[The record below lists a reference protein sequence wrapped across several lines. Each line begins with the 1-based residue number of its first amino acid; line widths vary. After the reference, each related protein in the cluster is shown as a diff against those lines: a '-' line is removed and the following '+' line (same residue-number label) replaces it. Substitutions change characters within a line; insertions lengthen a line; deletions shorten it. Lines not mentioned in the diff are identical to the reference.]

1 MTLTKEDL
9 AILDKFDFD
18 VQPVGV
24 KFLTKRPDMVERLDE
39 NMAFCE
45 MLKRAQEGNA
55 FFADAENHT
64 CEAGLY
70 VLGQADALEPYVSGE
85 FGAGLKIF
93 EEPRSASRLYL
104 YIPKIGR
111 GVVNYV
117 AFSPL
122 DKLPFEPDVLIILA
136 KTSQTEI
143 LLRAMSYRTGKMW
156 LSKFSPAIG
165 CAWTYIYPYLSGE
178 LNYSITGLGHGMK
191 RRKLFP
197 EGQQIISIPFDL
209 LSSLLQTLQDM
220 PWVLPAYKP
229 DGAEFVRR
237 LLIELALPRPCNLFS
252 LARQI
257 ADGEGL
263 ARTELRL
270 GSRKREVVKAR
281 RLFCQVAVGKMGY
294 SGAEVARFLGV
305 TTSVVNRLAASEES
319 PKLAEYV

>member
-1 MTLTKEDL
+1 MTLTKKDL

-24 KFLTKRPDMVERLDE
+24 KFLAKRPDLVERLDE

-55 FFADAENHT
+55 FFADKKNHT

-70 VLGQADALEPYVSGE
+70 VLGQADAPEPYVSGE

-93 EEPRSASRLYL
+93 EEPRSASRLYQ
-104 YIPKIGR
+104 YIPKIGK

-156 LSKFSPAIG
+156 SSKFSPAIG
-165 CAWTYIYPYLSGE
+165 CAWTYIYPYLTGE
-178 LNYSITGLGHGMK
+178 LNYTITGLGHGMK

-197 EGQQIISIPFDL
+197 EGQQLVSIPFDL
-209 LSSLLQTLQDM
+209 LPSLLQALQDM
-220 PWVLPAYKP
+220 PWVPPAYKP
-229 DGAEFVRR
+229 DGLEFVKR
-237 LLIELALPRPCNLFS
+237 LLIELGITPPL
-252 LARQI
+252 
-257 ADGEGL
+257 
-263 ARTELRL
+263 
-270 GSRKREVVKAR
+270 
-281 RLFCQVAVGKMGY
+281 
-294 SGAEVARFLGV
+294 
-305 TTSVVNRLAASEES
+305 
-319 PKLAEYV
+319 